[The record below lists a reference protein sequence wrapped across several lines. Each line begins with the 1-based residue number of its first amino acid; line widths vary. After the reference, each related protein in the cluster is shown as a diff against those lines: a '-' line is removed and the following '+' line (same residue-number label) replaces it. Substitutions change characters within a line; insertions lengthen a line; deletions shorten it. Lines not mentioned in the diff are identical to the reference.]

1 MATVVGALAPIFL
14 LILVG
19 HALRRFE
26 LVPAAFWLPAERV
39 TYVLFF
45 PCLIVDELARANLAA
60 FDVLPMAAA
69 LVAATLAAAAL
80 LVAGRRLWGLD
91 GPAFTSVFQGGVRFN
106 TYVGLAAA
114 RALYGAP
121 GLTLTA
127 VGIALLI
134 PLVNVLSIIVLS
146 GHGRDARGAS
156 AKAILGGL
164 VRNPLIVAAVVGAA
178 LTLSGA
184 GKPPLIGDVVEIL
197 ARAALPLGL
206 LSVGAGLDL
215 GAIRSAGRGVLV
227 SGAVKLLLL
236 PALTAV
242 ACVAFGVEG
251 LAFTVAVLFNA
262 LPCAPSAY
270 ILARQMGG
278 DHTLMATVITVQT
291 LLAALSLPLVLVVLG

>member
-1 MATVVGALAPIFL
+1 MPTVIGALAPIFA

-60 FDVLPMAAA
+60 FDVLPMATA

-80 LVAGRRLWGLD
+80 LVAGRRALGLD
-91 GPAFTSVFQGGVRFN
+91 GSAFTSVFQGGVRFN

-114 RALYGAP
+114 RALFGPP

-134 PLVNVLSIIVLS
+134 PLVNVLSIAVLS
-146 GHGRDARGAS
+146 AHGQDARGSGLRAV
-156 AKAILGGL
+156 AGGL
-164 VRNPLIVAAVVGAA
+164 VRNPLIIAAVVGAT

-184 GKPPLIGDVVEIL
+184 GRPPLVGDVVEIL

-215 GAIRSAGRGVLV
+215 GAARSAGRGVLAAGV
-227 SGAVKLLLL
+227 VKLAVM
-236 PALTAV
+236 PALTAL
-242 ACVAFGVEG
+242 ACLLLGVEG
-251 LAFTVAVLFNA
+251 LPLAVAVLFNA

-278 DHTLMATVITVQT
+278 DHTLMATIITVQT
-291 LLAALSLPLVLVVLG
+291 LAAALTLPVVLALFG

>member
-1 MATVVGALAPIFL
+1 MATVAGALAPIFL
-14 LILVG
+14 LILIG

-39 TYVLFF
+39 TYFLFF
-45 PCLIVDELARANLAA
+45 PCLIIDELARANLAA

-69 LVAATLAAAAL
+69 LVIATLAAAL
-80 LVAGRRLWGLD
+80 LLLAGRRLLPLD
-91 GPAFTSVFQGGVRFN
+91 GPAFTSVFQGGIRFN

-114 RALYGAP
+114 RALFGPA

-134 PLVNVLSIIVLS
+134 PLVNVLSIAVLAS
-146 GHGRDARGAS
+146 HGQDSKGAS
-156 AKAILGGL
+156 LKAVIGGL
-164 VRNPLIVAAVVGAA
+164 VRNPLIIGAAVGAF
-178 LTLSGA
+178 LTLSGI
-184 GKPPLIGDVVEIL
+184 GKPPLIGDVVDIL

-215 GAIRSAGRGVLV
+215 GAARSAGTGVLV
-227 SGAVKLLLL
+227 SSGVKLLLL
-236 PALTAV
+236 PALTAL
-242 ACVAFGVEG
+242 ACLALGVDG
-251 LAFTVAVLFNA
+251 LPLIVAVLFNA

-291 LLAALSLPLVLVVLG
+291 LLAALTLPLVLVLFG